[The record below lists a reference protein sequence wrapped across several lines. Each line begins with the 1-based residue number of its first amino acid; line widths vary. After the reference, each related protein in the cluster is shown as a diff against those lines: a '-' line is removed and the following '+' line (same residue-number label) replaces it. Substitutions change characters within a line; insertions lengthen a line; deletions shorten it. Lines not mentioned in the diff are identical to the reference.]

1 MAGSPFPPHP
11 GRAGQP
17 PRQVRPGLWLFPPN
31 PDTHGGSAWLLGTS
45 AGDLLIDCPPDTEAT
60 VDFLQERAGHS
71 PGWMVLLGREGHGH
85 CRRLLAGLGW
95 PVLVQEQEAHL
106 LPGVEGLTPFGRE
119 HRLFEGLQLLWTPGT
134 SPGSAVLHVRG
145 GVAGSV
151 DGLFCGRL
159 LVPAGPGRLAP
170 LPSPRGFHWPRQR
183 RSVAALAQ
191 WLPPGSPDWIASGA
205 ALGALRGE
213 ALVPDGARL
222 LATLAMESRVSAEE
236 PIPPGRA
243 AAAAP
248 QASQL
253 E

>member
-1 MAGSPFPPHP
+1 MAGSAFPPSP

-31 PDTHGGSAWLLGTS
+31 PDTAGGSAWLLQTS
-45 AGDLLIDCPPDTEAT
+45 AGDLLIDAPPDTEASRH
-60 VDFLQERAGHS
+60 FLQDRASRS
-71 PGWMVLLGREGHGH
+71 PGWIVLLGREGHG
-85 CRRLLAGLGW
+85 RSPRVREDLGW
-95 PVLVQEQEAHL
+95 PVLVQEQEAYL
-106 LPGVEGLTPFGRE
+106 LPGVSGLIPFGA
-119 HRLFEGLQLLWTPGT
+119 HHTLLEGLQLLWTPGP

-145 GVAGSV
+145 GVAGPV

-170 LPSPRGFHWPRQR
+170 LPSPRCFHWPRQR

-222 LATLAMESRVSAEE
+222 LAALAAEAGLPE
-236 PIPPGRA
+236 GP
-243 AAAAP
+243 
-248 QASQL
+248 
-253 E
+253 